1 MTIRSGVGIDNE
13 VVHRAKIADKYESF
27 LYYLCKNRHS
37 IAFIMLLYITVLG
50 FIVTFLLLI
59 NLRQSNKSN
68 IYLFF
73 FLLINNIYSL
83 AHYATVYSGNKY
95 LIAVMLV
102 HFTPFY
108 LILGPLFYFYVRG
121 LLKDDHRLNKIDL
134 LHFVPALLF
143 LINILP
149 YVFKGVDFKLQY
161 AESVIRDSHNILNL
175 DYLFIPTSLSFLT
188 RPIIAFAYVVAS
200 GILIFR
206 KGLNENYINVQANL
220 IFKWLILFILISTI
234 LYFGF
239 VLFTVLSFYNNSIEI
254 SNAFGA
260 AVLYSSIAGLFLLN
274 LSLLFF
280 PNILYGLPQLDYAI
294 VTKST
299 KAEEEQLGIAEDVK
313 KQSRSFEISPEKLTL
328 LKLKVERYIE
338 KKPYL
343 NPDFNLSAMS
353 SETDI
358 PVHHL
363 SYYFNEH
370 LQVNFNTWKNDLK
383 IAHVIDLIH
392 NGSGEILTLDALAKQ
407 AGFGS
412 RTSFFNS
419 FKQKMG
425 VTPSE
430 YLNNLD

>member
-1 MTIRSGVGIDNE
+1 
-13 VVHRAKIADKYESF
+13 
-27 LYYLCKNRHS
+27 
-37 IAFIMLLYITVLG
+37 MLLYITVLG

-59 NLRQSNKSN
+59 NLRQSNRSN

-95 LIAVMLV
+95 LIAIMLV
-102 HFTPFY
+102 NFTPFY
-108 LILGPLFYFYVRG
+108 LMIGPFFYFYVRG
-121 LLKDDHRLNKIDL
+121 LLKDDYRLNKIDL
-134 LHFVPALLF
+134 IHFIPAALF

-149 YVFKGVDFKLQY
+149 YLFKGVDFKLQY
-161 AESVIRDSHNILNL
+161 AESVIKDAHNILNL

-200 GILIFR
+200 VILIYR
-206 KGLNENYINVQANL
+206 KGLNENYLSHQASL
-220 IFKWLILFILISTI
+220 IFKWLILFISISTL
-234 LYFGF
+234 LYLGF
-239 VLFTVLSFYNNSIEI
+239 LLFSFFAFYNNSLDVTNIF
-254 SNAFGA
+254 AA
-260 AVLYSSIAGLFLLN
+260 AVLFSSIGGLLLLN

-294 VTKST
+294 ST
-299 KAEEEQLGIAEDVK
+299 RNNIQKEIELGIAEDTK
-313 KQSRSFEISPEKLTL
+313 KQSRSFEISPEKLSL

-343 NPDFNLSAMS
+343 SPEFNLSMMS
-353 SETDI
+353 AETDI

-363 SYYFNEH
+363 SYYFNEQ
-370 LQVNFNTWKNDLK
+370 LEVNFNTWKNDLK
-383 IAHVIDLIH
+383 IAYVIDLIQH
-392 NGSGEILTLDALAKQ
+392 GSGEILTLDALAKQ

-430 YLNNLD
+430 YLNKLD